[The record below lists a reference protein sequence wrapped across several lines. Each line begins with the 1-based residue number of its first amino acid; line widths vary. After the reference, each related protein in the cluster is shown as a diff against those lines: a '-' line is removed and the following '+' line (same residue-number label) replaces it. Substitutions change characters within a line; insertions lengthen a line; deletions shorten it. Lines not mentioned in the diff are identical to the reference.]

1 MDSKFVLLTFNI
13 IIMNTTNHRNSRS
26 DNEGIVS
33 ETMETKDP
41 AINQHQNDSSGRRDY
56 ETDNS
61 YENSDRKHL
70 SENDDTDDPYF
81 QKNSNI
87 AQDLDEDLKNDNDPD
102 RRTLDEYSAN
112 KAEPDDD
119 EEDDE

>member
-1 MDSKFVLLTFNI
+1 
-13 IIMNTTNHRNSRS
+13 MNTTNHRNSRS

-41 AINQHQNDSSGRRDY
+41 AINQHQNDSSDSSDY
-56 ETDNS
+56 ETDHS
-61 YENSDRKHL
+61 YGDSDGKHL
-70 SENDDTDDPYF
+70 SENDDTDPYF
-81 QKNSNI
+81 QKNSDI

-102 RRTLDEYSAN
+102 RRTLDEYSADN
-112 KAEPDDD
+112 AEPDD